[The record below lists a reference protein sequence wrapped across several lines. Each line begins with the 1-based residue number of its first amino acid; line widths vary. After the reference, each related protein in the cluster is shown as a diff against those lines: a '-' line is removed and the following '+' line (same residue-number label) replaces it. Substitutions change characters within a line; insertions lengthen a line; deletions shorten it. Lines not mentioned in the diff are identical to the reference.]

1 MQVYRALID
10 DETFWQWFKE
20 ITPIEHIGKLPI
32 ASRPVSRKS
41 AQQIAFDDL
50 RAIPWVFSWTQTR
63 YNLPGWF
70 GMGTAMSE
78 VIAAAPDNITL
89 LQKMWQDWPFFRTVL
104 DNAQLELARTKLDI
118 AAMYGRQANEALDQ
132 RIVDEFDMA
141 LNALLRITGQ
151 QTLLENHPAI
161 RKSIQLR
168 NPYTDVLNL
177 VQVELLKRWRKA
189 PESDRG
195 PLRHAIF
202 LSINGIAAAMQSTG

>member
-1 MQVYRALID
+1 
-10 DETFWQWFKE
+10 
-20 ITPIEHIGKLPI
+20 
-32 ASRPVSRKS
+32 
-41 AQQIAFDDL
+41 
-50 RAIPWVFSWTQTR
+50 
-63 YNLPGWF
+63 
-70 GMGTAMSE
+70 MGTAMSE